1 MRGLHCLFWPFC
13 LILIEEG
20 GDDLGPVAQKALTQP
35 KGKISINIQVEVS
48 LKYNLL
54 HKQTLSSLLWVF
66 LRYALD
72 I

>member
-1 MRGLHCLFWPFC
+1 MVHLNSTCGA
-13 LILIEEG
+13 EY
-20 GDDLGPVAQKALTQP
+20 LGPVAQKALTQL
-35 KGKISINIQVEVS
+35 KSKISIKIQVEVS

>member
-1 MRGLHCLFWPFC
+1 MLAW
-13 LILIEEG
+13 
-20 GDDLGPVAQKALTQP
+20 GPVAQKALTLL
-35 KGKISINIQVEVS
+35 KSKISIKIQVEVS